1 MSHASHDNKRKIGL
15 IGFRRGKLFFFTVL
29 TMLTLPLTILLTILL
44 TIPLTIKLCYLYY
57 FSQTHY
63 KAPVRFKIL
72 HTI

>member
-15 IGFRRGKLFFFTVL
+15 ASEEGSYFFFAVL
-29 TMLTLPLTILLTILL
+29 TMLTIPLTILLTILL